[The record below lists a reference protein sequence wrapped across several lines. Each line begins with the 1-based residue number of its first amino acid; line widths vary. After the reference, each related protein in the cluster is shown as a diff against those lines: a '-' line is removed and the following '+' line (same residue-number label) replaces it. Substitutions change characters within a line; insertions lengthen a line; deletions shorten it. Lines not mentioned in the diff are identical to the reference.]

1 MGIWAGIVSR
11 RSSTVAGIG
20 IGLAAFLIASVVDVF
35 LVRPLWSA
43 YPVGIFEA
51 LAVRL
56 PLATF
61 AAVIGAY
68 IGTSFRIVAQDK
80 KRYKNR

>member
-1 MGIWAGIVSR
+1 M
-11 RSSTVAGIG
+11 AGIG
-20 IGLAAFLIASVVDVF
+20 IGLAAFLIASAVDVF

-43 YPVGIFEA
+43 YPVGILEA

-56 PLATF
+56 PLAIF

-68 IGTSFRIVAQDK
+68 IGTSFRVVAEDK
-80 KRYKNR
+80 QRYQGLSE